1 MDVAE
6 AAVVARVSGQ
16 DLDLELEDSCSG
28 YPDIPRGT
36 ASSPT
41 SSSSPSSSSG
51 CLTASKDTEPSLL
64 SVSVAGEGGGINTG
78 LMPDLHMEQQLRA
91 SVSYIFGYDLS
102 EMLQSALDCPAQPTS
117 SAAARRMAATES
129 QQTVGCAHHVGQPR
143 PASRS
148 AAAAAR
154 ATCCPRSRSLPD
166 TQQQLVLSQD
176 QAQQQQQV
184 RQVDEGNQL
193 VQIEEQQMV

>member
-1 MDVAE
+1 M
-6 AAVVARVSGQ
+6 VARVSGQ

-102 EMLQSALDCPAQPTS
+102 ESPRCCSPRWTARPSPPAL
-117 SAAARRMAATES
+117 RRRGAWR
-129 QQTVGCAHHVGQPR
+129 QPR
-143 PASRS
+143 VSRPL
-148 AAAAAR
+148 A
-154 ATCCPRSRSLPD
+154 
-166 TQQQLVLSQD
+166 VL
-176 QAQQQQQV
+176 
-184 RQVDEGNQL
+184 
-193 VQIEEQQMV
+193 IM